1 MIIFSKII
9 LTTALFLAFSVGA
22 GTEREDAAVNAP
34 TGNAAPEVVTEGD
47 RVAQSANLTATAAVA
62 EARTGTG
69 IGKRRETESGHQKTK
84 VPSDYFCLLLPHHP
98 LSFQKIYIEY
108 HPSVYL
114 CSSTYLVQG

>member
-34 TGNAAPEVVTEGD
+34 TGNAAPEVVTGGD

-84 VPSDYFCLLLPHHP
+84 VPSDYFCVCCFLIIRCASKQYILNTIPPFICALLL
-98 LSFQKIYIEY
+98 I
-108 HPSVYL
+108 
-114 CSSTYLVQG
+114 

>member
-34 TGNAAPEVVTEGD
+34 TGNAAPEVVTGGD
-47 RVAQSANLTATAAVA
+47 RVAQSANLTATAAAAV
-62 EARTGTG
+62 ARTGTG

-84 VPSDYFCLLLPHHP
+84 VPSDYFCVCCFLIIRCPSKQYILNTIPPFICALLL
-98 LSFQKIYIEY
+98 I
-108 HPSVYL
+108 
-114 CSSTYLVQG
+114 

>member
-22 GTEREDAAVNAP
+22 GTEREDAAANAR
-34 TGNAAPEVVTEGD
+34 TGNGAPEVVTGGD

-84 VPSDYFCLLLPHHP
+84 VPSDYFYFCVCCFLIIRCPSKQYILNTIPPFICALLL
-98 LSFQKIYIEY
+98 I
-108 HPSVYL
+108 
-114 CSSTYLVQG
+114 

>member
-62 EARTGTG
+62 EARTG

-84 VPSDYFCLLLPHHP
+84 VLSDYFCVCCFLIIRCPSKQYILNTIPPFICALLL
-98 LSFQKIYIEY
+98 I
-108 HPSVYL
+108 
-114 CSSTYLVQG
+114 